1 VSNHSAAPVSG
12 KKPTPPVCRTTFDN
26 KGTNFMINIINDEEQ
41 AFIKAVEKGLADIE
55 EGRCVSLPDVKIR
68 LGLDVTPIS
77 SNKNL

>member
-1 VSNHSAAPVSG
+1 
-12 KKPTPPVCRTTFDN
+12 
-26 KGTNFMINIINDEEQ
+26 MINIINDEEQ
-41 AFIKAVEKGLADIE
+41 AFIKAIEKGLADIE